1 VRGRLDPAV
10 ARVRLAVRRSLA
22 DLAPGAVVLVGCSG
36 GADSLALLAATCF
49 EAPRAG
55 LRPAAVVVDHGLQ
68 PGSAQVAQQAAAQA
82 VRLGAADV
90 RVERVRVPPRGG
102 PEGAART
109 ARREALDRVAAELGA
124 ACLLLAHTRDDQAE
138 TVLLGLARGSGARS
152 LSGMRPVAGLV
163 RRPLLGL
170 PRDDTR
176 AACTAAGLTWWDDPH
191 NDDPAHARARVRHRL
206 LPALERELGP
216 GVRDALARSA
226 DLLRAD
232 ADALDAL
239 AAGLL
244 ETARDEAAEPPELS
258 VDVLS
263 RAPAAV
269 RQRVLHRAALAAGC
283 PAGDLSATHVLA
295 MDALVTGWHGQRGV
309 DLPGRV
315 QAWRSGGS
323 LRLGGRP

>member
-1 VRGRLDPAV
+1 MRGRLDPAV

-22 DLAPGAVVLVGCSG
+22 DLAPGDVVLVGCSG

-68 PGSAQVAQQAAAQA
+68 PGSARVAEQAAAQA
-82 VRLGAADV
+82 AGLGAAAV
-90 RVERVRVPPRGG
+90 RVERVRVEPRGG

-109 ARREALDRVAAELGA
+109 ARLDALDRVAAELGA
-124 ACLLLAHTRDDQAE
+124 ACVLLAHTRDDQAE

-152 LSGMRPVAGLV
+152 LSGMRPVAGRV

-176 AACTAAGLTWWDDPH
+176 AACTAAGLTWWEDPH
-191 NDDPAHARARVRHRL
+191 NDEPAHARVRVRHRL

-244 ETARDEAAEPPELS
+244 EAAQDGAADPPTLT
-258 VDVLS
+258 VDVLTG
-263 RAPAAV
+263 APPAL

-295 MDALVTGWHGQRGV
+295 VDALVTDWHGQRGV

-315 QAWRSGGS
+315 RAWRAGGS
-323 LRLGGRP
+323 LRLGRRP